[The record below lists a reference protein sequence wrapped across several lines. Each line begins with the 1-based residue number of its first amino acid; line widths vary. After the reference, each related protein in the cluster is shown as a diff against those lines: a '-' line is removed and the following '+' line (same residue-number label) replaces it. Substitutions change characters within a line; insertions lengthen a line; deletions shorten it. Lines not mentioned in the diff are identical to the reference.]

1 MVETQGGELASF
13 GRQVGQ
19 VVFQELPGNQLGRPY
34 DLLGVGE

>member
-19 VVFQELPGNQLGRPY
+19 VVFQEPPGSQLGRP
-34 DLLGVGE
+34 